1 MRGGFNAMLRIA
13 CPYATPQSPNR
24 DGLPRSIKELE
35 YSLTLRT
42 LDTYAANIV
51 VISHYQY
58 VRLLPA
64 RVISAYAAPTLFAI
78 FFYHVFTART
88 AQLKL
93 FLAFQFKW
101 KHMDTHKLR
110 SSLI

>member
-42 LDTYAANIV
+42 LDTNAATIV
-51 VISHYQY
+51 AISRYQY

-64 RVISAYAAPTLFAI
+64 HVVSAYAAPTLFAI
-78 FFYHVFTART
+78 FSSSSCFYRADSAGQT
-88 AQLKL
+88 LKINL
-93 FLAFQFKW
+93 YPP
-101 KHMDTHKLR
+101 
-110 SSLI
+110 S

>member
-1 MRGGFNAMLRIA
+1 MADPSVLVLCTHHISQRIWSLR
-13 CPYATPQSPNR
+13 SR
-24 DGLPRSIKELE
+24 KELE

-42 LDTYAANIV
+42 LDTNAANIV
-51 VISHYQY
+51 VISRYQY

-64 RVISAYAAPTLFAI
+64 RVVSAYAAPTLFAI

-93 FLAFQFKW
+93 
-101 KHMDTHKLR
+101 
-110 SSLI
+110 